1 MISPPRF
8 TLADLEAANDAWGC
22 NCGPGALAAIC
33 GLTLDEV
40 RPHFGSNWPGY
51 TNPTAMFA
59 ALRSVGKLGARWTA
73 LRPGFSGAPLP
84 WPGWG
89 LCRIQWEGPW
99 TKPGVPMRAR
109 YRYTHWV
116 GAARRSPAVSIKP
129 DRCGGEVGIFDV
141 NALANGSGWC
151 SLEDWSTHIAPE
163 LAKGHDRRA
172 TGGWHITHAI
182 EVAR

>member
-1 MISPPRF
+1 MKPRF

-33 GLTLDEV
+33 EMTLDEARRHV
-40 RPHFGSNWPGY
+40 GSEFERKRY
-51 TNPTAMFA
+51 TNPTLMLA
-59 ALRSVGKLGARWTA
+59 ALRSTGMRWSSISVPRESRTA
-73 LRPGFSGAPLP
+73 WPL
-84 WPGWG
+84 WG

-109 YRYTHWV
+109 YRYTHWI
-116 GAARRSPAVSIKP
+116 GAASRGA
-129 DRCGGEVGIFDV
+129 GIFDV

-151 SLEDWSTHIAPE
+151 SLEDWSAILAPA
-163 LAKGHDRRA
+163 LATGHDKRA

-182 EVAR
+182 EVARP

>member
-1 MISPPRF
+1 MIAPPRF
-8 TLADLEAANDAWGC
+8 TLADLEGANDAWGC

-40 RPHFGSNWPGY
+40 RPHFGPNWPGY

-59 ALRSVGKLGARWTA
+59 ALRSLWRAGSIIAITHLM
-73 LRPGFSGAPLP
+73 RPDGSCP

-99 TKPGVPMRAR
+99 TRPGVPMRAR

-116 GAARRSPAVSIKP
+116 GVATDPRR
-129 DRCGGEVGIFDV
+129 GVGIFDINV
-141 NALANGSGWC
+141 LANGSGWC
-151 SLEDWSTHIAPE
+151 SLEDWSTHVAPV
-163 LAKGHDRRA
+163 LAKDHDRRA
-172 TGGWHITHAI
+172 TGSWHITHAI
-182 EVAR
+182 EVARP